1 LEWQKAARFC
11 HTYEMLKP
19 HKTLRPLAASPVYLA
34 AHAINRVICTLP
46 AGTAYFIGIVLITM
60 CTGQLVH
67 HQGSLARAAL
77 PYVVHLRWGWHR
89 VERAM
94 ERGKVSL
101 DALFERAVTW
111 CLESLPVEPVRL
123 GRERRTVHA
132 VDSSTVARLRA
143 NKKRSARLGKGY
155 CHRAQRAVQANLV
168 AVLTTVVLIGG
179 VRVGLVRRTRFGAT
193 CQEAVAQVFTDLPAS
208 TEKRLFSVDAGIA
221 TIEQLRVATEQNA
234 LVGRLRKN
242 VTLRRAPAPK
252 RPGKR
257 GRPALHGPVLH
268 PGAKRLEGRPD
279 EDTTIRLEDREVRVR
294 RWRNLHFR
302 ETPRTLMDVVRVDD
316 PAHKRPLLIGTTARE
331 LPTDEIRAAY
341 GHRWPVETNF
351 YVAQGTCA
359 MEMPRAWSATAVERR
374 ISLALL
380 AGSLLKAIAAAC
392 SPLPMGPWDVK
403 AVASAGRLANH
414 LALQAGNFV
423 ALALR
428 GLAPRTYR
436 KITEATETTELQLPV
451 AA

>member
-1 LEWQKAARFC
+1 
-11 HTYEMLKP
+11 M
-19 HKTLRPLAASPVYLA
+19 YLA
-34 AHAINRVICTLP
+34 AGAVNNLVRALP

-60 CTGQLVH
+60 FTGQLVH

-101 DALFERAVTW
+101 DALFERALAW
-111 CLESLPVEPVRL
+111 CLECLPVEPVRL
-123 GRERRTVHA
+123 GREQRTVHA

-143 NKKRSARLGKGY
+143 NKKRGALLGKGY

-168 AVLTTVVLIGG
+168 AALTTVVLIGG

-193 CQEAVAQVFTDLPAS
+193 CQEAVAKVFAALPES

-221 TIEQLRVATEQNA
+221 TIEQFRAATERDA

-242 VTLRRAPAPK
+242 VALRRAPHPR
-252 RPGKR
+252 RPGQR
-257 GRPALHGPVLH
+257 GRSPLHGPVLH
-268 PGAKRLEGRPD
+268 PGAKRPEGRAD
-279 EDTTIRLEDREVRVR
+279 EDLTIRVEERAVRVR

-302 ETPRTLMDVVRVDD
+302 ETPQTLLAVVRVDD
-316 PAHKRPLLIGTTARE
+316 PAFKRPLVIGTTARE
-331 LPTDEIRAAY
+331 LTTAEIRIAY
-341 GHRWPVETNF
+341 SHRWPVETNF

-359 MEMPRAWSATAVERR
+359 MEMPRAWSETAVERR
-374 ISLALL
+374 LSLALL
-380 AGSLLKAIAAAC
+380 SGSLLKAIAAAC
-392 SPLPMGPWDVK
+392 GPLPMGPWDVK
-403 AVASAGRLANH
+403 AVSSAGRLANH
-414 LALQAGNFV
+414 LASHAGNFV
-423 ALALR
+423 ALALK

-436 KITEATETTELQLPV
+436 KIIEAQETIELQLPL

>member
-1 LEWQKAARFC
+1 VSKPSKASQ
-11 HTYEMLKP
+11 
-19 HKTLRPLAASPVYLA
+19 PLAVQPVYLA
-34 AHAINRVICTLP
+34 ASAINSVIHALP
-46 AGTAYFIGIVLITM
+46 AGTAYFIGIVLTTM
-60 CTGQLVH
+60 FTGQLVH

-94 ERGKVSL
+94 ERGKVVL
-101 DALFERAVTW
+101 DILFDRAFTW
-111 CLESLPVEPVRL
+111 CFASLPVEPVRV

-132 VDSSTVARLRA
+132 IDASTVVRLRA
-143 NKKRSARLGKGY
+143 NKQRCALLGKGY
-155 CHRAQRAVQANLV
+155 CQRAQRAVQANLV
-168 AVLTTVVLIGG
+168 AALTTVVQIRGI
-179 VRVGLVRRTRFGAT
+179 RVGVVRRTRFGAT
-193 CQEAVAQVFTDLPAS
+193 CQEAVAQVFAALPAS
-208 TEKRLFSVDAGIA
+208 PEKRLFCVDAGIA
-221 TIEQLRVATEQNA
+221 TVEQFRAATAHDA

-257 GRPALHGPVLH
+257 GRPVLHGPVLH
-268 PGAKRLEGRPD
+268 PGAQLPEGRPD
-279 EDTTIRLEDREVRVR
+279 EDTTIQIEDRVVRVR
-294 RWRNLHFR
+294 RWRALHFR
-302 ETPRTLMDVVRVDD
+302 ETPQTYLDVVRVDD
-316 PAHKRPLLIGTTARE
+316 PAYKRPLLIGTTARE
-331 LPTDEIRAAY
+331 LTTAEIRSAY
-341 GHRWPVETNF
+341 AHRWPIETNF

-359 MEMPRAWSATAVERR
+359 MEMPRAWSETGITRR

-380 AGSLLKAIAAAC
+380 VGSLLKAIAAAGA
-392 SPLPMGPWDVK
+392 PLPMGPWDVK

-423 ALALR
+423 ALALH

-436 KITEATETTELQLPV
+436 KMTNAHETADLQLPL